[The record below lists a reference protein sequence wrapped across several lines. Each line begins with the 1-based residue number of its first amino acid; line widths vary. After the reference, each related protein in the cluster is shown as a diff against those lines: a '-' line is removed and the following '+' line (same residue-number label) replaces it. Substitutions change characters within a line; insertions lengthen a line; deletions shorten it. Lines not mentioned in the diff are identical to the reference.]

1 MDRLDNKIIE
11 LFPGKIVNKEL
22 GQKLKTG
29 YNAPSFVIE
38 YLVGMY
44 CATNDE
50 EQIKDGMQTV
60 KDILTKHYVRADEIE
75 KIKYLMREE
84 GSYKVIDKAE
94 VYLDEKEDNYFMK
107 LQTLQIDKIQL
118 IPDFIEKNPRLLT
131 TGVWGIITLS
141 YVRLKNLIEEE
152 IDIQRP
158 LDGQDCMIWLSE
170 KNAKVIKAVQDEY
183 SENKKHKSRADALPV
198 PYLLKDFKP
207 IQVPKV
213 DLEELFENRKKFTLE
228 EWIDFIMRSCGL
240 EPSYFNERQ
249 KFLFLYRLIPF
260 VENNYNLIELG
271 PRGTGKS
278 FIYKEISPNAT
289 LISGGKT
296 TVAQLFEWAG
306 VIMRQNVLGLVNL
319 WDVVG
324 FDEISYNVFKNKESI
339 QILKDYMESGSYS
352 RGKNTR
358 FADASMVFVGNID
371 EAIENIIKDK
381 NKNLFQWIAQEMQD
395 TAFLE
400 RIHCFIPGWEFPK
413 MRPEFI
419 TKKSGFIVDYFAEF
433 MRSMR
438 KYNYTDKY
446 EKYFKLNNATQ
457 RDSVAIKRTFSGLAK
472 LLFPENEVTKEDT
485 KKLLEYACE
494 CRKRVKYNLRRM
506 LPHEYPTDSLGYVD
520 LETGEE
526 VEVFAKEE
534 IQGN

>member
-1 MDRLDNKIIE
+1 MDKLDKKISE
-11 LFPGKIVNKEL
+11 LFPGKIVSKEL
-22 GQKLKTG
+22 GQMLKTG
-29 YNAPSFVIE
+29 YNAPNFVIE

-50 EQIKDGMQTV
+50 EQIKDGMETV

-75 KIKYLMREE
+75 KVKYLMREE

-94 VYLDEKEDNYFMK
+94 VYLQEKEDKYFMRLK
-107 LQTLQIDKIQL
+107 TMQLDKIQVKVDL
-118 IPDFIEKNPRLLT
+118 IEKNPRLLT
-131 TGVWGIITLS
+131 TGVWGIITLQ
-141 YVRLKNLIEEE
+141 YLRLEELINEKVNLFMPLENQECMSWLSNDNIKIISAIQDEVVNNKKIKYRPKNLE
-152 IDIQRP
+152 D
-158 LDGQDCMIWLSE
+158 
-170 KNAKVIKAVQDEY
+170 
-183 SENKKHKSRADALPV
+183 
-198 PYLLKDFKP
+198 PYLLEDFRP

-213 DLEELFENRKKFTLE
+213 DLEEIFENRKEFSLE

-278 FIYKEISPNAT
+278 FVYKEISPNAI

-306 VIMRQNVLGLVNL
+306 VIMRQNTLGLVNL

-395 TAFLE
+395 AAFLE

-446 EKYFKLNNATQ
+446 ERYFKLKNASQ

-472 LLFPENEVTKEDT
+472 LLFPENEMTKEDI
-485 KKLLEYACE
+485 KKLLKYACE

-506 LPHEYPTDSLGYVD
+506 LPHEYTTDFIGFTD
-520 LETGEE
+520 IETGEE
-526 VEVFAKEE
+526 FEIFAEEE
-534 IQGN
+534 IR